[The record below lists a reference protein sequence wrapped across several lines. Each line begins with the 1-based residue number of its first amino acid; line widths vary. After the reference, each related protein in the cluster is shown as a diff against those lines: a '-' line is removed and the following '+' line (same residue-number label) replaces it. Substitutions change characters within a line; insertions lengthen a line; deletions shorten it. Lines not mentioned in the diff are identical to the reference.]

1 MATFTA
7 DRAASTFGAQT
18 HGYGSTLAAAWGKIT
33 ISANPADGDIYEMCY
48 TPSGGDGFV
57 ALGGHFSAADLDTGT
72 ETLDIDLGW
81 AANGSSSAATKVM
94 PWGEEMTDSGQAA
107 STAGL
112 GNLGVLSGDAVTNYI
127 AGATHRPILLA
138 TPLWFAQPTKI
149 QLEANAASATFAS
162 GDASILLYGIIV

>member
-7 DRAASTFGAQT
+7 NRGAGSFGAQT
-18 HGYGSTLAAAWGKIT
+18 HGYASALYSCHGTIT
-33 ISANPADGDIYEMCY
+33 ISANPADGDLYEMCW
-48 TPSGGDGFV
+48 TPSGGDGFL
-57 ALGGHFSAADLDTGT
+57 ALGGWFSAADLDTGT

-94 PWGEEMTDSGQAA
+94 PDGTSYTDSGNSA
-107 STAGL
+107 SVAGL

-149 QLEANAASATFAS
+149 QLEANAASASFAS
-162 GDASILLYGIIV
+162 GDASIVLIGNVL